1 MKFLNGYAHQ
11 GILKGARLILDQVLG
26 KIGDQLSDHPDYSV
40 VVTGHS
46 LGGGTAVLVTMIML
60 QASCPII
67 I

>member
-1 MKFLNGYAHQ
+1 MT
-11 GILKGARLILDQVLG
+11 DVLEN
-26 KIGDQLSDHPDYSV
+26 IVETLAEHPDYRV